1 MLQKSG
7 DHQLRL
13 VVEIP
18 FCTNKLHPKV
28 IFLRMSESSTV
39 SFLAKPLSQNFEKRA
54 GIVGIGIL
62 SLPAGIAAGTGL
74 VTGLLILIAMYV
86 ASWLQLKKDSE
97 LPKRR
102 KKARVKQVVCNNWRT
117 QKEPKLLS

>member
-1 MLQKSG
+1 MIRLMLQKSG

-18 FCTNKLHPKV
+18 FCTKKLHPKV

-86 ASWLQLKKDSE
+86 ASWLQIEKNRSFQNAG
-97 LPKRR
+97 KRR
-102 KKARVKQVVCNNWRT
+102 G
-117 QKEPKLLS
+117 